1 MIPLCMLTMEMG
13 SELSKTVA
21 TFIVQKIMLDD
32 KGFRYMCE
40 TSHRYVALAI
50 VLAQMVDSA
59 EHHSPRLLKH
69 IIRCYHRLTDDAS
82 ACSILHKY
90 LPISL
95 INGTVNKYLQDDL
108 TMGLL
113 QQLVYRVNS
122 ASRGPHTGLAHMM
135 GM

>member
-1 MIPLCMLTMEMG
+1 MEMG

-32 KGFRYMCE
+32 TGFRYICE
-40 TSHRYVALAI
+40 TSDCYIALAI

-113 QQLVYRVNS
+113 QQLVCRVNS
-122 ASRGPHTGLAHMM
+122 ASRGPHTVLAHMM